1 MAKTAQLA
9 DGTTLEFPDETSDA
23 VMDAAVRKHTQE
35 QRVQAV
41 MAPGAEEAR
50 RKQAIKET
58 GAEMSLPQRALAGS
72 GAGFRTIA
80 KAVLPQA
87 LEKRLGIEESV
98 DETMEGLG
106 TAGKVARFGTE
117 VGATML
123 PAAKA
128 AQLAGRGLGLA
139 GRALTPVGAAAI
151 EGMTAGAL
159 TSPEDQ
165 GKGVVAGGLGG
176 AAGQRILSAILG
188 RAGKPVPQLP
198 GAERA
203 RREGIEVSAGQG
215 ADPSTLAGRTW
226 GALEEGFAGIP
237 VLGQALARR
246 RGRGQETWREKAIE
260 KALPEGGPVPK
271 GAEGTTEEAIEG
283 VRKQFTNLY
292 EDALR
297 GKKISIDE
305 PFEEFVTK
313 AINDPARYM
322 TQAQREYVESL
333 LQKHV
338 YSQVRNPPPAAGTV
352 LPQATA
358 TARALPP
365 PPAGTA
371 VGPVRAEV
379 GPRAAPP
386 IRDIAGEAMPAA
398 AGAPFIE
405 GPRLFKGQ
413 SELLQ
418 LAHKLRGGR
427 PSEEE
432 TGKLMGDI
440 ADEVYR
446 MIGRQDKPAGAMI
459 EKLREPYSKFSAVE
473 RAGEKAGGGGAF
485 TPRQLRQT
493 AKAQPELQEFAKLG
507 EQFVQRAQPPGR
519 GTWPAYAALAGGY
532 MLGGP
537 AATAAGAAMIPVL
550 GTKLAQRALRGDYAA
565 QKALIKLLRKQPTL
579 GAVPGGVAGAN
590 ISE

>member
-203 RREGIEVSAGQG
+203 RREGIEV
-215 ADPSTLAGRTW
+215 R
-226 GALEEGFAGIP
+226 
-237 VLGQALARR
+237 
-246 RGRGQETWREKAIE
+246 
-260 KALPEGGPVPK
+260 K

-313 AINDPARYM
+313 AVNDPSRYM

-493 AKAQPELQEFAKLG
+493 AKAQPALQEFAKLG